1 MPSFRR
7 DLYPFVGSYL
17 SLDGLSLHYLDQGAG
32 EPVLML
38 HGNPTWSF
46 YYRNLIFGLQDHFR
60 VIVPDHMGC
69 GLSDK
74 PGDHRYEY
82 SLERRV
88 QDLEALVAHLK
99 IDRPLTLVVH
109 DWGGMIGMA
118 FATRHPEL
126 IGRIVLL
133 NTAAFHLPKSKSL
146 PPSLWLCR
154 NTPLDD
160 FFVRQSGLFCKL
172 VTQWCTETPMPE
184 LVREGYL
191 SPYLSSE
198 MRLGQLRFVQ
208 DIPLGP
214 EDRSYALVSEVQ
226 SKLPQFRK
234 VPTLILWGDKD
245 FVFDQ
250 HFLDEWRKILPEA
263 EVHQFAEA
271 GHLLLEDV
279 GDKVLPILKRFLAS
293 HPVPASISRA
303 TVTSPSPTLS

>member
-17 SLDGLSLHYLDQGAG
+17 SLDGLSLHYLDQGEG
-32 EPVLML
+32 EPILML

-46 YYRNLIFGLQDHFR
+46 YYRNLIWGLQDRFR

-74 PGDHRYEY
+74 PSDARYEFT
-82 SLERRV
+82 LERRV
-88 QDLEALVAHLK
+88 QDIEALIAHLK
-99 IDRPLTLVVH
+99 IDRPITLVMH

-118 FATRHPEL
+118 FAARNP
-126 IGRIVLL
+126 GRISRLIL
-133 NTAAFHLPKSKSL
+133 MNTAAFHLPKTKKL

-160 FFVRQSGLFCKL
+160 FLVRQSGLFAKL
-172 VTQWCTETPMPE
+172 VTRWCTVTPMPE

-191 SPYLSSE
+191 KPHSSAAN
-198 MRLGQLRFVQ
+198 RLGHLRFVQ
-208 DIPLGP
+208 DIPL
-214 EDRSYALVSEVQ
+214 EAQDRSYNLVSEVEQ
-226 SKLPQFRK
+226 KLPTFRK
-234 VPTLILWGDKD
+234 TPTLILWGDKD

-250 HFLDEWRKILPEA
+250 HFLDVWKQTLPEA
-263 EVHQFAEA
+263 EVHQFPEA

-279 GDKVLPILKRFLAS
+279 GDKALTLINRFLEK
-293 HPVPASISRA
+293 HPA
-303 TVTSPSPTLS
+303 TSTARTSMT